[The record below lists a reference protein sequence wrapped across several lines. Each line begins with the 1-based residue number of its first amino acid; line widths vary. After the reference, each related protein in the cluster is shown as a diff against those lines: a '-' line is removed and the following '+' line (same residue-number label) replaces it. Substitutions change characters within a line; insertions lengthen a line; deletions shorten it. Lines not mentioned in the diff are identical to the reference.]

1 MNIGLLQGQAS
12 GAGLERNLSV
22 NFTDYV
28 LSSSW
33 TCSHDSPVYEGVSLR
48 TWWGLG
54 SVIREDPDAGE
65 IEGRRRRG
73 RRRTRWL

>member
-1 MNIGLLQGQAS
+1 MNIDLLQGQAS
-12 GAGLERNLSV
+12 GSDLERNLSV

-33 TCSHDSPVYEGVSLR
+33 TCSQDSPVYEGVSPR

-54 SVIREDPDAGE
+54 SVIGKDPHTGE
-65 IEGRRRRG
+65 K
-73 RRRTRWL
+73 